1 MTSIHKFASTFG
13 DYRNASVWSPPECL
27 ANMRKLVEPTPEMDV
42 YSFSMIMWEIWHDTV
57 PFDGDLQVCAKYVVT
72 EDSRPMIESEKL
84 DSEVVKLI
92 RLCW

>member
-1 MTSIHKFASTFG
+1 
-13 DYRNASVWSPPECL
+13 
-27 ANMRKLVEPTPEMDV
+27 MRKLVEPTPEMDV